1 MPLFGLGLT
10 WESRDHNSSLFAIV
24 VTEGKLRSAPE
35 AWEKCPFMIEFIAYV
50 PYENLKLLL
59 TSLNVQ
65 IVQSFKDLNYQIV
78 EQLPHLRHLTD
89 KYMGLKY

>member
-1 MPLFGLGLT
+1 
-10 WESRDHNSSLFAIV
+10 
-24 VTEGKLRSAPE
+24 
-35 AWEKCPFMIEFIAYV
+35 MIEFIAYV

-78 EQLPHLRHLTD
+78 EQLPHLRHLID